1 MTQKER
7 IDRHDREIAAI
18 RKLMMTGTK
27 MLVRS
32 EKRIDNLTAAVDRLE
47 RSQEKT
53 DAALKD
59 FIRSLKGGSNG
70 HSKN

>member
-7 IDRHDREIAAI
+7 IDQHDREIAAI
-18 RKLMMTGTK
+18 RKLMMTGMK

-32 EKRIDNLTAAVDRLE
+32 EKRTDNLNTAIAKLQA
-47 RSQEKT
+47 SQQKT
-53 DAALKD
+53 DVQLQAL
-59 FIRSLKGGSNG
+59 IRSLRGGGNG

>member
-7 IDRHDREIAAI
+7 IDQHDREIAAI
-18 RKLMMTGTK
+18 RKLMMTGMK

-32 EKRIDNLTAAVDRLE
+32 EKRTDNLNAAIAKLQA
-47 RSQEKT
+47 SQQKT
-53 DAALKD
+53 DVQLQAL
-59 FIRSLKGGSNG
+59 IRSLRGGGNG